1 MSDAN
6 ERAKTAGVTI
16 LREMGLDPGIGMV
29 TTCVR
34 VVKCVFLFRCK
45 FLIFWIV
52 MMNLKC
58 SFFFWVYH
66 VCKIVWLPI
75 IYISYLYY
83 VLSSDFR
90 IGFKVLNKINNDY

>member
-6 ERAKTAGVTI
+6 ARSKIAGVTI
-16 LREMGLDPGIGMV
+16 LCEMGLDPGIGMV

-52 MMNLKC
+52 NDESQM
-58 SFFFWVYH
+58 FFF
-66 VCKIVWLPI
+66 LLG
-75 IYISYLYY
+75 ISCL
-83 VLSSDFR
+83 
-90 IGFKVLNKINNDY
+90 

>member
-6 ERAKTAGVTI
+6 ARAKTAGVTI
-16 LREMGLDPGIGMV
+16 LYEMGLDPGIGMV

-52 MMNLKC
+52 NDESQM
-58 SFFFWVYH
+58 FFF
-66 VCKIVWLPI
+66 LLG
-75 IYISYLYY
+75 ISCL
-83 VLSSDFR
+83 
-90 IGFKVLNKINNDY
+90 

>member
-29 TTCVR
+29 TTCVIFL
-34 VVKCVFLFRCK
+34 KCVFLFRCK

-52 MMNLKC
+52 NDESQM
-58 SFFFWVYH
+58 FFF
-66 VCKIVWLPI
+66 LLG
-75 IYISYLYY
+75 ISCF
-83 VLSSDFR
+83 V
-90 IGFKVLNKINNDY
+90 K